1 MRESQSEAPLA
12 RGAMAAMSLIP
23 DPTDIVMLSASAPVL
38 GLQELGAREDFGR
51 QLELIAPRYNA
62 AEREPFTLDQLSSTQ
77 KQDVREFVLNSP
89 QPLSAAKELL
99 EMRRYITPEA
109 LDAIIAE

>member
-1 MRESQSEAPLA
+1 
-12 RGAMAAMSLIP
+12 MSAVP
-23 DPTDIVMLSASAPVL
+23 DPTDLIMLAASAPVL
-38 GLQELGAREDFGR
+38 GLQELGARKDFGA
-51 QLELIAPRYNA
+51 QLDRVAPRFNA
-62 AEREPFTLDQLSSTQ
+62 AEREPFTLDQLNNRM

-109 LDAIIAE
+109 LDAIISE